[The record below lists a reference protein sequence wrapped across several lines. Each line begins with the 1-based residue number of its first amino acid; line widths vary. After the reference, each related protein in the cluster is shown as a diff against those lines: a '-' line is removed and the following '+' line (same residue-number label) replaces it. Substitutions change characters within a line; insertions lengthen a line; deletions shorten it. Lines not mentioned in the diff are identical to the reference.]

1 MEELIEY
8 FISYGALGIITAYF
22 YVMIIKIEKLTDNL
36 CQN

>member
-8 FISYGALGIITAYF
+8 LISYGVLGFITAYF
-22 YVMIIKIEKLTDNL
+22 YVMTIKIEKLTDNL